1 MNKLKRLTSRGD
13 TIIEVMVVLAVLGLA
28 LSISYATA
36 SRSLTQARQAQEN
49 TEATTLLQTQIEQL
63 RGNYD
68 VPSTITSKYIYTN
81 PYFCLNN
88 GVRTNLTGT
97 DIKDY
102 GSYPPECKFKDDRYH
117 VAIQY
122 DSPSTF
128 TATVVWDDLSGN
140 DQSKVTLSYRLPK
153 P

>member
-1 MNKLKRLTSRGD
+1 MNKLKRLTSQGD

-49 TEATTLLQTQIEQL
+49 TEATTLAQTQIEQL
-63 RGNYD
+63 RGNYQ
-68 VPSTITSKYIYTN
+68 VTIDSSNYIYAN

-88 GVRTNLTGT
+88 GVRTNLIGT
-97 DIKDY
+97 DVKDY
-102 GSYPPECKFKDDRYH
+102 ASYPPACKFHDDRYH
-117 VAIQY
+117 VAIKY

-128 TATVVWDDLSGN
+128 TVTVVWDDLSGN
-140 DQSKVTLSYRLPK
+140 DQSRVTLSYRLPK